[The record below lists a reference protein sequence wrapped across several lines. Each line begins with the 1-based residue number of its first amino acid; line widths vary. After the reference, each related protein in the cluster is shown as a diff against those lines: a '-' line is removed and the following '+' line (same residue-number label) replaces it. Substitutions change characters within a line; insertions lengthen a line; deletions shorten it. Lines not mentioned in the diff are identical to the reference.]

1 MGGTKNSHRKTT
13 KAVSATS
20 DRVIRYVDLDN
31 SVSFHVVLIACML
44 FGFLRP
50 RIGTIAADALCHLV
64 KSGLRIRILLRDGL
78 GSRLRQAETSSI
90 PNLA

>member
-31 SVSFHVVLIACML
+31 SVSFHIVLIACML
-44 FGFLRP
+44 FGFFRP
-50 RIGTIAADALCHLV
+50 RIGPIAADALCHLV

-78 GSRLRQAETSSI
+78 GGGLRQAETSSI
-90 PNLA
+90 PYLA